1 MGRTGGRGFGRPR
14 VRNYRDD
21 RLARLDPREFER
33 VVADYYRRQGYKVE
47 HCGTGSGRS
56 RFDGGIDLKMYRDGE
71 YTIVQCKRENALQVT
86 HNVGHELLG
95 VLMTERADRAFV
107 VNAGEFTRAAW
118 NAAARNPQLELVDGD
133 RLREMLPEYAVA
145 VPQPT
150 TSATSTNDEATSQRV
165 HDWSLSAPVA
175 KPAPFSVRSLD
186 DDDRRRYRSRTGR
199 KRKSDA
205 DGAKALMALA
215 VLIALAMWQCSG
227 PSNTQRPGAKTAPTR
242 AAPAQLGTPPVASVS
257 EPRSTPVRN
266 EPRVEVRPPRPPD
279 LTWRPPPGMSAEEA
293 REAQRRADEAMK
305 VIEAHT
311 PELAM
316 PPARR

>member
-21 RLARLDPREFER
+21 LLARLDPREFER
-33 VVADYYRRQGYKVE
+33 VVADYYRRQGYAVK

-71 YTIVQCKRENALQVT
+71 YTVVQCKRENALQVT

-95 VLMTERADRAFV
+95 VLMTERADRAIV
-107 VNAGEFTRAAW
+107 VNVGEFTRAAW

-133 RLREMLPEYAVA
+133 RLRELLPEYAVA
-145 VPQPT
+145 VPQPS
-150 TSATSTNDEATSQRV
+150 TSATTADAEATSQRIP
-165 HDWSLSAPVA
+165 DWSLSAPVT

-199 KRKSDA
+199 KRKSDP

-215 VLIALAMWQCSG
+215 VLVALAMWQCSR
-227 PSNTQRPGAKTAPTR
+227 PSATQRPVGR
-242 AAPAQLGTPPVASVS
+242 AAPTQLDTPRAAAAP
-257 EPRSTPVRN
+257 EPRSPSVRS
-266 EPRVEVRPPRPPD
+266 EPRVEVRPSQPPE
-279 LTWRPPPGMSAEEA
+279 LTWRPPPGMSPEEA

-311 PELAM
+311 PELVL
-316 PPARR
+316 PPEPR